1 MANQRLEAEL
11 AGIRSRFG
19 TIDGL
24 TADEIAA
31 LVDACRRADAPF
43 GSAHKE
49 LLGMPAAVLRGYEFR
64 PLTIGASVWLDEY
77 AAKWWGD
84 DSNRYFW
91 ALVYALV
98 HGYERA
104 AFTSLTSEEAA
115 RRAISRMTLRFAF
128 GRKALERAVD
138 AALGRRIPDRRLAS
152 DGNDDKPIDWS
163 AIVAELEA
171 ATGIRRDEWLWGRS
185 EQYTVWAYHK
195 MRRLVTARI
204 GEGGKGKRMLDALD
218 RAIQSL
224 AELKHGIKERLEAKR
239 KESAE

>member
-1 MANQRLEAEL
+1 MKNRRLEAEL

-31 LVDACRRADAPF
+31 LVDACRRADSPF

-138 AALGRRIPDRRLAS
+138 AALGRGEQKKDSA
-152 DGNDDKPIDWS
+152 DADNDDPLDWS
-163 AIVAELEA
+163 LMVAELEA

-185 EQYTVWAYHK
+185 EQYTARAYSK
-195 MRRLVTARI
+195 MRRLVAMRA
-204 GEGGKGKRMLDALD
+204 GDRDSGKRILDSLD
-218 RAIQSL
+218 RAIQNL
-224 AELKHGIKERLEAKR
+224 AEIKHGIKTRLEAKR
-239 KESAE
+239 KEQAE

>member
-1 MANQRLEAEL
+1 MENRRLEAEL

-24 TADEIAA
+24 TADEVVA
-31 LVDACRRADAPF
+31 LVDACRRADSPF
-43 GSAHKE
+43 GDAHRE
-49 LLGMPAAVLRGYEFR
+49 LIGAPAAVVRGWEFR

-84 DSNRYFW
+84 NSNRYFW

-104 AFTSLTSEEAA
+104 AFTSLTSEVAA
-115 RRAISRMTLRFAF
+115 RNAIRRMSLHFAF

-138 AALGRRIPDRRLAS
+138 AALGRRERKDADADADNGDPLDWAS
-152 DGNDDKPIDWS
+152 VI
-163 AIVAELEA
+163 AELEA

-185 EQYTVWAYHK
+185 ERYTLWAYAK
-195 MRRLVTARI
+195 MRRQISMRAGGDAR
-204 GEGGKGKRMLDALD
+204 RAFDALD
-218 RAIQSL
+218 RAIQHL
-224 AELKHGIKERLEAKR
+224 AEVKHAIKTRLEAKR
-239 KESAE
+239 KETAE

>member
-1 MANQRLEAEL
+1 MDNRRLEAEL

-24 TADEIAA
+24 TADEIVT
-31 LVDACRRADAPF
+31 LVDACRRADFPF
-43 GSAHKE
+43 GDANRE
-49 LLGMPAAVLRGYEFR
+49 LLDMPAAVVRGWEFR
-64 PLTIGASVWLDEY
+64 PLTVGASVWLDEY

-98 HGYERA
+98 HGHERA

-115 RRAISRMTLRFAF
+115 RNAIRRMSLHFAF

-138 AALGRRIPDRRLAS
+138 AALGRRERKANAVEAD
-152 DGNDDKPIDWS
+152 DGAPLNWS
-163 AIVAELEA
+163 SIVAELET

-185 EQYTVWAYHK
+185 EHYTAWAYSK
-195 MRRLVTARI
+195 MRNQIAMRV
-204 GEGGKGKRMLDALD
+204 GGSSRRAFDALD
-218 RAIQSL
+218 RAIQHL
-224 AELKHGIKERLEAKR
+224 DR
-239 KESAE
+239 KSVV

>member
-1 MANQRLEAEL
+1 MDNRRLDAEL

-31 LVDACRRADAPF
+31 LVDACRRADSPF
-43 GSAHKE
+43 EDSHRE
-49 LLGMPAAVLRGYEFR
+49 LIGAPAAVVRGWEFR
-64 PLTIGASVWLDEY
+64 PLTIGAAVWLDEY

-104 AFTSLTSEEAA
+104 AFTSLTSEVAA
-115 RRAISRMTLRFAF
+115 RNAIRRMTLHFAF

-138 AALGRRIPDRRLAS
+138 AALGRGTRKQEDEGADNGGPLE
-152 DGNDDKPIDWS
+152 WS
-163 AIVAELEA
+163 SIVAELET
-171 ATGIRRDEWLWGRS
+171 ATGIPRDEWLWGRS
-185 EQYTVWAYHK
+185 KRYTVWAYSK
-195 MRRLVTARI
+195 MCNQIAKRAGRGARRAF
-204 GEGGKGKRMLDALD
+204 DALD
-218 RAIQSL
+218 RAIQHL
-224 AELKHGIKERLEAKR
+224 AEIKHGIKQRIEAKR